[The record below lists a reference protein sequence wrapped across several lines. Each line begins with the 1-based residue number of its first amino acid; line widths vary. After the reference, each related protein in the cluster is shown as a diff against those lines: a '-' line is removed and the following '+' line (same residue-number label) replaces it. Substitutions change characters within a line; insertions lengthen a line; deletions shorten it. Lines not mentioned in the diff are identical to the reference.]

1 MSYARGM
8 STTIVATH
16 ERVDDIPAIIV
27 HLKKMRVAELL
38 DEHFQPNGNWQGL
51 SLGETTV
58 VWLAFILSEGD
69 HRLYRVEAWVTAHLR
84 TLRRCIGRQVK
95 ARDLTDDRL
104 ATILDYL
111 SVADRWGAF
120 ERALN
125 QSVLRVYDLQGRV
138 VRVDTTTAAA
148 YVTPEGLFQLG
159 HSKDHR
165 PDLPQVKVSM
175 SVLDPLGLPLTTAV
189 VAGQTAD
196 DPLYLPEIAKVR
208 QITRTT
214 GLTYVGDCKMAAMG
228 TRAEIVAHQD
238 YYLCPLSAKQM
249 PDAELDRVLDPV
261 LRNALEPSAIR
272 LPNADGALDETDD
285 PVAMGFVY
293 TVDLIAPDQS
303 GQSQTWQERRL
314 VVRSLAFAASQEKSV
329 RQRVARA
336 VTESNAMDER
346 KQGKP
351 RVPDE
356 AAAYQAVAAIL
367 AKHRVEGLVTVT
379 VTTDVHAHV
388 KRRYGT
394 RPATTVRSE
403 RVRVGAAGEE
413 ATLAHTVRRLGWRV
427 YATNHTAEVLSL
439 TQGVA
444 AYRSEYLI
452 EQGFGRLKGRALS
465 LRPLFLHDEQ
475 RVVALICLLSIALR
489 VLVLLQFVVRR
500 NLQQRSAT
508 LTGIYPGQPGRST
521 AQPTTEMLLLALR
534 GVTLSR
540 IKVDGKRISY
550 LTPLKT
556 VQRRI
561 LALMEVPLEIYYGL
575 VT

>member
-1 MSYARGM
+1 MSIQ
-8 STTIVATH
+8 IVATH

-38 DEHFQPNGNWQGL
+38 DKHFQPNGNWQGL
-51 SLGETTV
+51 SLGRTTA
-58 VWLAFILSEGD
+58 VWLTFILSEGD
-69 HRLYRVEAWVTAHLR
+69 HRLYRVEPWVTAHRR
-84 TLRRCIGRQVK
+84 TLSRCIGHQVTP
-95 ARDLTDDRL
+95 RDVTDERL

-111 SVADRWGAF
+111 GVADRWSAF
-120 ERALN
+120 ERELN
-125 QSVLRVYDLQGRV
+125 QSVLRVYDLQGRL

-165 PDLPQVKVSM
+165 PDLPQVKVAM
-175 SVLDPLGLPLTTAV
+175 SVLDPLGLPLTTTV

-214 GLTYVGDCKMAAMG
+214 GRTYVGDCKMAALG

-249 PDAELDRVLDPV
+249 PDTELDRILAPV
-261 LRNALEPSAIR
+261 LSEAHEPMAIR
-272 LPNADGALDETDD
+272 LPHADGALDETDD
-285 PVAMGFVY
+285 PVALGFAY
-293 TVDLIAPDQS
+293 TVEISALDQS
-303 GQSQTWQERRL
+303 GQSHTWQERRL
-314 VVRSLAFAASQEKSV
+314 VVRSLAFAASQEQSL

-336 VTESNAMDER
+336 VTEINTLDKR
-346 KQGKP
+346 TQGKP
-351 RVPDE
+351 RLSDE
-356 AAAYQAVAAIL
+356 AAAAQAAAVIL
-367 AKHRVEGLVTVT
+367 AKHRVEELVTVT
-379 VTTDVHAHV
+379 VTTEVHEHV
-388 KRRYGT
+388 KRRYGA
-394 RPATTVRSE
+394 RPATTVRRA
-403 RVRVGAAGEE
+403 RVRVW
-413 ATLAHTVRRLGWRV
+413 ATSDETTLRRTVQRLGWRV
-427 YATNHTAEVLSL
+427 YATNHAAEALSL
-439 TQGVA
+439 VQGVA

-452 EQGFGRLKGRALS
+452 EQGFGRLKGRSLALT
-465 LRPLFLHDEQ
+465 PLFLHDEQ

-500 NLQQRSAT
+500 NLQQAAAT
-508 LTGIYPGQPGRST
+508 LKGIYPGQPGRST
-521 AQPTTEMLLLALR
+521 AQPTTEMMLLALR

-540 IKVDGKRISY
+540 LRINGKLLY
-550 LTPLKT
+550 HLTPLNT

-561 LALMEVPLEIYYGL
+561 LAFMEVPLDSYDGL